1 MFMRLVLKS
10 QFFVGEELIP
20 LDTIIFLYFFVLYF
34 PFCTFILPVIDLF
47 SFHFNSGSS
56 SHNYYLV
63 QKISPV
69 HFSLTALGIS
79 ISHLLL

>member
-10 QFFVGEELIP
+10 QFFEGEELTP

-34 PFCTFILPVIDLF
+34 PFCTFVLPVIYLF
-47 SFHFNSGSS
+47 SFHFNSGGS

-63 QKISPV
+63 QEISLV